1 MSVHPALRLLI
12 PAVLFVL
19 LLAAPRRGAVSGAG
33 SEGPAP
39 VIGAAEEPPPD
50 VPLAELYHE
59 MASGDPAVTVVEFSD
74 FGCHYCGRFHA
85 ETLPE
90 VRRDYVDTGR
100 VRWRV
105 VPFVLGMFPNGVEAL
120 RAAGCVA
127 EQGEE
132 PFWAMH
138 DTLFA
143 RQDTWKETRYA
154 DQLFRSYAVV
164 AGADGDTFDACY
176 GDARSSDRVM
186 AANALAGKTGVR
198 STPTFFVNGQL
209 VQGALPTEEFRKVLD
224 AALR

>member
-1 MSVHPALRLLI
+1 MSLHPAARLLLPLI
-12 PAVLFVL
+12 ILVL
-19 LLAAPRRGAVSGAG
+19 LLAAPRSQAGAPAG
-33 SEGPAP
+33 GEGPAP
-39 VIGAAEEPPPD
+39 LVATSEEPMPD

-59 MASGDPAVTVVEFSD
+59 MASGDPQVTVVEFSD
-74 FGCHYCGRFHA
+74 FGCHYCGRFHL
-85 ETLPE
+85 ETLPDL
-90 VRRDYVDTGR
+90 RREYVETGR

-105 VPFVLGMFPNGVEAL
+105 VPFVLGMFPNAVEAL
-120 RAAGCVA
+120 RAATCVA
-127 EQGEE
+127 EQGDD

-164 AGADGDTFDACY
+164 AGAEGDAFDACY
-176 GDARSSDRVM
+176 RDARSSDRVM
-186 AANALAGKTGVR
+186 AANALATKTGVR

-209 VQGALPTEEFRKVLD
+209 VQGALPLAEFRKVLD